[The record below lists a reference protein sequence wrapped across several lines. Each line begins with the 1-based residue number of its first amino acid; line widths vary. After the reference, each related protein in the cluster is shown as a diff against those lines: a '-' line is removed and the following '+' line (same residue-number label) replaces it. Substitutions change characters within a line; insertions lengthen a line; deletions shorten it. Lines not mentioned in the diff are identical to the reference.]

1 VLNEKIKNLQAWYD
15 YFLSRS
21 LEEKTVEFQHT
32 TTYFVAYT
40 GWIPVIDKQQFINL
54 LERKISQYGFE
65 SREPLQDE
73 EPPVI
78 LHNPRFIKPFEFLT
92 KLYGMPKYN
101 GVDPT
106 PYVAPFYLI
115 FFGICLGDV
124 GYGLVQL
131 ILSSW
136 IKKAFKPERGAKEL
150 LDLLQV
156 LSFPSILVGLLTWN
170 FFGSQPF
177 LGPDGKFLGILPLV
191 NPTGELMK
199 ALSIALFIGVFSQMY
214 ALVLRMISGF
224 KTKDYK
230 TAIYDGLFWL
240 VFFAS
245 LLAYFGLQLLTGRPY
260 KIFLYTLV
268 GSALGLILTQGRDR
282 KNIFSRIVVGVISLY
297 GIVGAYGISSF
308 VGDVLSYSRLFALNL
323 VGSVFGSVI
332 TQLAQMVKGLP
343 VLGWVMFA
351 LIWIGGQLLNYVL
364 SALSAFVHSTRL
376 QFLEMFGK
384 FYSGGGRAFVPHVF
398 EGKYFRVR
406 K

>member
-1 VLNEKIKNLQAWYD
+1 
-15 YFLSRS
+15 
-21 LEEKTVEFQHT
+21 
-32 TTYFVAYT
+32 
-40 GWIPVIDKQQFINL
+40 
-54 LERKISQYGFE
+54 
-65 SREPLQDE
+65 
-73 EPPVI
+73 
-78 LHNPRFIKPFEFLT
+78 
-92 KLYGMPKYN
+92 
-101 GVDPT
+101 
-106 PYVAPFYLI
+106 
-115 FFGICLGDV
+115 
-124 GYGLVQL
+124 
-131 ILSSW
+131 
-136 IKKAFKPERGAKEL
+136 KEL

-156 LSFPSILVGLLTWN
+156 LSFPSILVGLLTWS

-282 KNIFSRIVVGVISLY
+282 KNIFSRIVVGVVSLY

-332 TQLAQMVKGLP
+332 TQLAQMVKDLP
-343 VLGWVMFA
+343 VLGWVIFA

-384 FYSGGGRAFVPHVF
+384 FYSGGGRVFVPHVF